1 VNEPIIPLIY
11 PKGYSVQG
19 MDVIGIYGR
28 KLKDSRHGH
37 ISLYAKGQ
45 KGITASRCKIVW
57 AARHNIDIRKIPKE
71 YSFWLADDGTLQCD
85 TFNARMSMIASVKA
99 KEIKVKREEYEFTEK
114 YAHLALQMLDG
125 DATAKAR
132 LFSLINGKRDELIS
146 YAHRAKGGVSQEKA
160 ELYTDMAIAYTY
172 DLILSGRYYVPSP
185 IGSVK
190 GRINMLIIQNRKKR
204 EINRKIEYRYEQDN

>member
-1 VNEPIIPLIY
+1 MNEPIIPLIY

-19 MDVIGIYGR
+19 MDVIGRYGKR
-28 KLKDSRHGH
+28 LKDGRHGH
-37 ISLYAKGQ
+37 ISLYAKGE
-45 KGITASRCKIVW
+45 KTLTASRCKIVW

-85 TFNARMSMIASVKA
+85 TFNARMSMVVSVRA

-146 YAHRAKGGVSQEKA
+146 YARRAKGGVSLEKA
-160 ELYTDMAIAYTY
+160 TLYTDMAISYTY

-185 IGSVK
+185 IGNVK
-190 GRINMLIIQNRKKR
+190 GRICMLIKENRNKKQL
-204 EINRKIEYRYEQDN
+204 NEYKKYGKRQ

>member
-1 VNEPIIPLIY
+1 MNEPIIPLIY

-19 MDVIGIYGR
+19 MDVIGRYGKR
-28 KLKDSRHGH
+28 LKDGRHGH
-37 ISLYAKGQ
+37 ISLYAKGE
-45 KGITASRCKIVW
+45 KTLTASRCKIVW
-57 AARHNIDIRKIPKE
+57 AARHNIDIRTIPKE

-132 LFSLINGKRDELIS
+132 LFSLINGKRDELIA
-146 YAHRAKGGVSQEKA
+146 YARRAKGGVSLEKA
-160 ELYTDMAIAYTY
+160 TLYTDMAISYTY

-185 IGSVK
+185 IGSIK
-190 GRINMLIIQNRKKR
+190 GRICMLIKENRNKKQL
-204 EINRKIEYRYEQDN
+204 NEYKNYGKR